1 MTGEDVV
8 ERLLRRPRLEE
19 LRVVI
24 YEDRKTDEQIDAETL
39 DIQ

>member
-8 ERLLRRPRLEE
+8 ERLRARPRPEE

-24 YEDRKTDEQIDAETL
+24 YEDRKTDEQIKTETL
-39 DIQ
+39 DFK